1 MILRLVCFIIVL
13 NRLGLSNG
21 QWSYSGPTG
30 PSNWWK
36 LPGAQSCHGRK
47 QSPINIKTYETE
59 QKSFPP
65 FVLENYGAVPPGFGT
80 RPTSMVNMGHTLQV
94 NLEGNYFLSGGGL
107 QNRYKAIEF
116 HLHWG
121 SDNTK
126 GSEHTKNGIPYPG
139 ELHIVHYDH
148 VKFRTVGDAI
158 PKPNGIAFLGFWI
171 KLGRHNPAWDPII
184 NSLKNVKY
192 ANNPYIFTAPFELAS
207 LLPADL
213 SRFYRYSGSLTTPG
227 CYESVIWTVF
237 DNEITLSRAQLA
249 KLRQLSMFETP
260 PYRPGAGPEL
270 QGLLHKR
277 LVDNFRPIQRH
288 WFRTIYQSWPHAS
301 YSYYG
306 GMGNSAVLTPKVAA
320 IPGQGPAPPAGAA
333 PPVGPARLEDEN
345 SDLDIDTGAGTGLQR
360 LWNAFMNG
368 EYGGEN
374 DFYYYGDD
382 YGNNNKQQY
391 SSDWYTGK

>member
-1 MILRLVCFIIVL
+1 MILHLVCFIIVL

-47 QSPINIKTYETE
+47 QSPININTYETG

-65 FVLENYGAVPPGFGT
+65 FVLENYGAVPPGSAT

-107 QNRYKAIEF
+107 PNKYKAIEF

-121 SDNTK
+121 SDNTR
-126 GSEHTKNGIPYPG
+126 GSEHTKNGIPYPA
-139 ELHIVHYDH
+139 EMHIVHYNH

-158 PKPNGIAFLGFWI
+158 SKPNGIAFLGFWI

-184 NSLKNVKY
+184 NNLKNIKY
-192 ANNPYIFTAPFELAS
+192 ANNPHIFTAPFELTS
-207 LLPADL
+207 LLPTDL

-249 KLRQLSMFETP
+249 KLRQLSKFETP
-260 PYRPGAGPEL
+260 PYGPGAGPE
-270 QGLLHKR
+270 LHKR
-277 LVDNFRPIQRH
+277 LVDNFRPIQRL

-306 GMGNSAVLTPKVAA
+306 GMGNGAAMTPKVAA
-320 IPGQGPAPPAGAA
+320 FPGLGPAPPAGAA
-333 PPVGPARLEDEN
+333 PPAGPARLEDEN
-345 SDLDIDTGAGTGLQR
+345 ADLEADYTGAGTGLQG

-368 EYGGEN
+368 EYGGEPN
-374 DFYYYGDD
+374 DFYYYGND